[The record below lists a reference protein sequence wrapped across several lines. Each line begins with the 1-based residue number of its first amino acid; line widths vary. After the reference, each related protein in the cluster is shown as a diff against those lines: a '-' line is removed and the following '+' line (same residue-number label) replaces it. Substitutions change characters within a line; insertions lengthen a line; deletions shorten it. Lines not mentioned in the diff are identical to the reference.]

1 VKELSLDPIFEYSSS
16 RESDW
21 RKNMPVKEK
30 KATTR
35 DQKVNIDRSIA
46 IIGAGNMGTSLLRG
60 ILNAKLAV
68 NEKITVSGTHL
79 EKLESLGST
88 WKVKHTLDNA
98 KAATADVILLCVKP
112 YTVGKVLDQI
122 KGALSKNQLLVSIAA
137 GVTIDSIQ
145 RRIKKNNPI
154 VRAMPNIAS
163 TVDEGAT
170 AIAFGRFV
178 TEEHQKIAI
187 SIFEAVGEV
196 VIVEEDL
203 LDPVTGLSGSGP
215 AYIYMVIEALI
226 DGGVKMGLPRD
237 VATKLAIQTVLGS
250 AKLVKESK
258 LHPAILRDQVTTP
271 AGTAINAIH
280 ELEAHGLRSMLIQ
293 AVTTATQRSRE
304 LSQLMNHM

>member
-1 VKELSLDPIFEYSSS
+1 MLTKNETAITRSL
-16 RESDW
+16 
-21 RKNMPVKEK
+21 KTNL
-30 KATTR
+30 
-35 DQKVNIDRSIA
+35 DRAIA

-60 ILNAKLAV
+60 ILKAKLAR
-68 NEKITVSGTHL
+68 NGKIMVSDTHL
-79 EKLESLGST
+79 EKLEKLGSA
-88 WKVKHTLDNA
+88 WKVKYTLDNA
-98 KAATADVILLCVKP
+98 EAAATADIILLCVKP
-112 YTVGKVLDQI
+112 LTVGKVLDQI
-122 KGALSKNQLLVSIAA
+122 RDGLSKNQLLVSIAA
-137 GVTIDSIQ
+137 GVTIESIQ
-145 RRIKKNNPI
+145 RRIKRNNPI

-170 AIAFGRFV
+170 AISFGRFV
-178 TEEHQKIAI
+178 TEEHKRIAI

-196 VIVEEDL
+196 VIVEEDQ

-215 AYIYMVIEALI
+215 AYIYMVIEALV

-293 AVTTATQRSRE
+293 AVTTATQRSKE
-304 LSQLMNHM
+304 LSELLNK